1 MFETFPDLVIPIFI
15 FLARIVDVSLGTLRI
30 VMVSKGFK
38 LRAVILSF
46 VEILIWAVVVAQL
59 LQNLD
64 HWVNYVAFAGGF
76 ATGTFVG
83 MYIEDKLRMG
93 TILVRVIT
101 REKSTQIMDALK
113 LAGMGVTAIQGKGGF
128 NDVTIIFSVLKRK
141 RWDEMVRIIK
151 ENDPEAFYSAEDVK
165 YASSTSQYQI
175 AEIKRTPFNR
185 LLGMRKSM

>member
-1 MFETFPDLVIPIFI
+1 MFETFPDLLVPVFI
-15 FLARIVDVSLGTLRI
+15 YFARIVDVSLGTLRI

-46 VEILIWAVVVAQL
+46 VEILIWAVVIAQL

-113 LAGMGVTAIQGKGGF
+113 LAGMGITAIQGKGGF

>member
-1 MFETFPDLVIPIFI
+1 MFETFSDLLVPVFI
-15 FLARIVDVSLGTLRI
+15 YFARIVDVSLGTLRI

-113 LAGMGVTAIQGKGGF
+113 LAGMGITAIQGKGGF